1 MKIVISIILEI
12 IICCSFVTFLD
23 EMLVPKQF
31 KRKKTIIAVIALFAI
46 ALGLLIFVRVF
57 PFTKVMGVVINK

>member
-1 MKIVISIILEI
+1 MKIAISIILEI

-23 EMLVPKQF
+23 ELLMPKQF
-31 KRKKTIIAVIALFAI
+31 KRKKTIIAAISLFVI

-57 PFTKVMGVVINK
+57 PFVKEMGVVINL